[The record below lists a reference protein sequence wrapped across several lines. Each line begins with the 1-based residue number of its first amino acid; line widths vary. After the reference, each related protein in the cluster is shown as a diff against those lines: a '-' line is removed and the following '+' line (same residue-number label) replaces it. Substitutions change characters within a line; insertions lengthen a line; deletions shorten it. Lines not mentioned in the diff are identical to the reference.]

1 VSVQAKVNRGLNVTV
16 TLLALGHA
24 ETDTTSDGQAL
35 QDEIDTARSRRISV
49 VAAAG
54 NDGGGVQWPARDGPG
69 FAVGASDGNGNFCP
83 SASRGLTLDPS
94 ALGCGDDSAS
104 VRCGEATAVNE
115 MLVAGSNQVSLA

>member
-1 VSVQAKVNRGLNVTV
+1 MSVQAKVNRGLNVTV

-54 NDGGGVQWPARDGPG
+54 NDG
-69 FAVGASDGNGNFCP
+69 
-83 SASRGLTLDPS
+83 
-94 ALGCGDDSAS
+94 
-104 VRCGEATAVNE
+104 
-115 MLVAGSNQVSLA
+115 

>member
-1 VSVQAKVNRGLNVTV
+1 MSVQAKVNRGLNVTV

-54 NDGGGVQWPARDGPG
+54 NDGGGCSGQRGMGLGSRSGP
-69 FAVGASDGNGNFCP
+69 
-83 SASRGLTLDPS
+83 
-94 ALGCGDDSAS
+94 
-104 VRCGEATAVNE
+104 ATATGTSARPRPV
-115 MLVAGSNQVSLA
+115 V